1 MKRILFWSLLLLT
14 GFAQAQPFNNEWI
27 DYNKTYYKF
36 SVGSDGLYR
45 ISQSVLSGI
54 GLGSTPA
61 EQFQLW
67 RNGEQVPLFTSVA
80 TGAMG
85 ASDYIEFWGRMNDGR
100 PDKVLYRN
108 QDHQLNDRWSLE
120 TDTAVFFLTVNPTGN
135 NLRLVN
141 TANTLPTSATPEPF
155 FYHSASLNHKQRIN
169 PGYAAIVGSAVYS
182 SSYDQ
187 GEGWTSN
194 DIGYNVT
201 RTDNLTG
208 LFPYTGTGANT
219 PILNLSATGNALN
232 PRTFSISV
240 NSTQLDLATMDYFDY
255 VRRIVSVPTSLIAS
269 GTASVAVKNLST
281 TNPDRM
287 ALAKM
292 ELLYPRLFNFGGAN
306 NFAFPL
312 QDGTAGNYLEIT
324 GFTHGGVAPVLYDF
338 TNGQRYVCDIA
349 TAGMVKVMLAPA
361 AGVRN
366 LLLVSQ
372 ATGVPQFVSNL
383 QSRSFVNYGL
393 SSNQGNYLMISHSA
407 ILNGTGG
414 TTPVEDYRAYRS
426 SAAGGGYTAKIYM
439 IDQLVDQF
447 AFGIRLHPL
456 SVRNFIRYARATYS
470 SPVKNVL
477 LVGKGV
483 EYTANRGSL
492 SNPDL
497 NRLSFIPT
505 FGNPASDVLLAA
517 DPGLN
522 GIPQVSIGRLSV
534 INGDEVRS
542 YLDKVIQYEQH
553 LVFQSPL
560 ISDKAWT
567 KNVVHVIGSGDG
579 TLGDVLTNSMN
590 GFTNIISD
598 TAYGSRVHTFS
609 KLSTAPVE
617 QANSARLYN
626 LFEQGIGMLTY
637 FGHSSASTLEF
648 NLDDPDSYN
657 NAGKYPLFVLLGC
670 NAGNFFTFNAQRL
683 FSRETISEKF
693 VLAPQRGSIATI
705 ASTGLGIVNYL
716 DIYHGNTLKAASVT
730 KYGQSIGEIMRESI
744 TQVFNL
750 TTQDDY
756 FARFHCEQSTL
767 HGDPAL
773 ILKGSAPKPDYVIE
787 DQQVRINPS
796 FVSVADAS
804 FQVEAAI
811 LNLGKAINR
820 DMVVEVKRTFPDLST
835 QVIIRDTISGIR
847 FSDTV
852 RYSIPIQALR
862 DKGLNKISICIDADN
877 TIDELYE
884 SNNCIT
890 KDVFIYED
898 EARPVYPYNFAIV
911 NTQNIKLTASTANP
925 FAPLK
930 QYRMEIDTTEL
941 FNSPLKATQTLSS
954 TGGVLEFNPGLS
966 FVDSTVYYW
975 RVAPVPTSGQP
986 VWNKSSF
993 LYKLNY
999 STGFSQSHYF
1009 QHLSSVSDRMSMTR
1023 AGWRYDSVQ
1032 NTVMVYNGVWA
1043 SAITQEAA
1051 LSITV
1056 NNLSYIRSICNFGLV
1071 FNVFD
1076 KKSFKPWKNQ
1086 VVGSGGLY
1094 QSLSPG
1100 CASSRIWNFEYSNDS
1115 SGRRKARE
1123 FLQQV
1128 PDGNMVIMRVTVLNG
1143 STVQFVDKWMAD
1155 TTVYGP
1161 GNTLYHALKGQG
1173 VTVLDSFTSLKA
1185 VSMIFSKNNPAF
1197 NTAQIITRGI
1207 FDAISLPATFQT
1219 ADSVGTITSPV
1230 IGPARTWRSLR
1241 LQARGDDPADSA
1253 SVQLVGVTP
1262 NGSSIVL
1269 FDGISAQLTS
1279 FDISSISAIQYPFL
1293 QLRMR
1298 TKDVS
1303 SFTPFQLDGWQ
1314 VLYDPVPEGALSP
1327 TQYFQFADTVDV
1339 GQPQAFK
1346 IAFQNVSNVSFD
1358 SVRVKLQ
1365 VTDRQNIVHDI
1376 PIPRLRAIPGR
1387 DTAIIQAL
1395 IPTASLPGVNTVF
1408 LEVNPEW
1415 DQPEQYH
1422 FNNIAI
1428 RNFYVRPDSTDP
1440 TLDVTFDGAHIMNQD
1455 IVSAQPAIQMQLN
1468 DNSRWMLL
1476 NDTALITVQ
1485 VRYPNGQL
1493 RRFYFQGDTLQ
1504 FLPASGAP
1512 AQINEARIHFMPHFP
1527 LDGEY
1532 ELLVTAKDRSSNNAG
1547 AISYKVRFQIINT
1560 PSISNL
1566 INYPNPFTSQ
1576 TAFVFTL
1583 TGKEPPSH
1591 FKIEIL
1597 TVTGKVVR
1605 EITQDELGPLRIGRN
1620 ITAFRWDGTDQFG
1633 QALANGIYLYRI
1645 VTHLAGKSLD
1655 VNSNTQTDRY
1665 FSKGYGKM
1673 YLMR

>member
-27 DYNKTYYKF
+27 DYSKTYYKF
-36 SVGSDGLYR
+36 SIGSNGLYR
-45 ISQSVLSGI
+45 ISSSVLSGL
-54 GLGSTPA
+54 GLTNTPA
-61 EQFQLW
+61 EHFQLW
-67 RNGEQVPLFTSVA
+67 RNGEQVPLYTTVA
-80 TGAMG
+80 SGPLG
-85 ASDYIEFWGRMNDGR
+85 ASDYLEFWGWMNDGR
-100 PDKVLYRN
+100 PDKVMYRN
-108 QDHQLNDRWSLE
+108 PDHQLNDKWSLE
-120 TDTAVFFLTVNPTGN
+120 TDTAVFFLTVNPAGN
-135 NLRLVN
+135 NLRFTN
-141 TANTLPTSATPEPF
+141 TPNVLPTSGTPEPF
-155 FYHSASLNHKQRIN
+155 FYHTSGLYFQQRIN
-169 PGYAAIVGSAVYS
+169 PGFAAIVGSAVYS

-187 GEGWTSN
+187 GEGWASS
-194 DIGYNVT
+194 DIGFNTT

-208 LFPYTGTGANT
+208 LFPYTGAGANA
-219 PILNLSATGNALN
+219 PILNVSATGNALN
-232 PRTFSISV
+232 PRSFSISV
-240 NSTQLDLATMDYFDY
+240 NGTPLDQVTMDYFDF
-255 VRRIVSVPTSLIAS
+255 VRR
-269 GTASVAVKNLST
+269 SVAVPLSLISTGTAAVAIKNLSA

-287 ALAKM
+287 ALAQM

-306 NFAFPL
+306 NFYFTL
-312 QDGTAGNYLEIT
+312 QNGSSGNYLEIS
-324 GFTHGGVAPVLYDF
+324 GFNHGGIAPVLYDF
-338 TNGQRYVCDIA
+338 TNGQRYVCDIS
-349 TAGMVKVMLAPA
+349 TPGLVKVNLISASGA
-361 AGVRN
+361 RN
-366 LLLVSQ
+366 LLLVAQ
-372 ATGVPQFVSNL
+372 TAGVPQAVTTI
-383 QSRSFVNYGL
+383 QPRSFVNYGL
-393 SSNQGNYLMISHSA
+393 TANQGNYLMITHSA
-407 ILNGTGG
+407 ILNGSGA

-426 SAAGGGYTAKIYM
+426 SAAGGGYVAKIYL

-456 SVRNFIRYARATYS
+456 SVRNFIRYARATYA
-470 SPVKNVL
+470 SPVKHVL

-483 EYTANRGSL
+483 EYTSNRGSL

-505 FGNPASDVLLAA
+505 FGNPASDILLAA
-517 DPGLN
+517 DPGMN
-522 GIPQVSIGRLSV
+522 GIPKVSIGRLSV
-534 INGDEVRS
+534 INGDEVRT
-542 YLDKVIQYEQH
+542 YLDKLIQYEQQ

-560 ISDKAWT
+560 IADKAWT

-579 TLGDVLTNSMN
+579 TLGDILTSSMN

-598 TAYGSRVHTFS
+598 TAYGARVHTFS

-617 QANSARLYN
+617 QANSARLYG

-648 NLDDPDSYN
+648 NLDNPDSYN
-657 NAGKYPLFVLLGC
+657 NVGKYPLFVLLGC
-670 NAGNFFTFNAQRL
+670 NAGNFFTFNLQRL

-716 DIYHGNTLKAASVT
+716 DIYQGMTLKAASVSH
-730 KYGQSIGEIMRESI
+730 YGKSIGEIMQAAISS
-744 TQVFNL
+744 VFNV
-750 TTQDDY
+750 TTQDDFY
-756 FARFHCEQSTL
+756 ARFQCEQSTL

-773 ILKGSAPKPDYVIE
+773 VLDGSARKPDYVIE
-787 DQQVRINPS
+787 DQQVRIDPS
-796 FVSVADAS
+796 FVSVAEAS
-804 FQVEAAI
+804 FKVEAVI
-811 LNLGKAINR
+811 LNLGKALNR
-820 DMVVEVKRTFPDLST
+820 DLVVEVKRTYPDQSNQL
-835 QVIIRDTISGIR
+835 IIRDTISGIR
-847 FSDTV
+847 FSDTL
-852 RYSIPIQALR
+852 RYTIPIQALR
-862 DKGLNKISICIDADN
+862 DKGLNKISICVDADN
-877 TIDELYE
+877 TVDELYE

-925 FAPLK
+925 FAPMK
-930 QYRMEIDTTEL
+930 QYRMEIDTTAL
-941 FNSPLKATQTLSS
+941 FSSPLKATQTIST
-954 TGGVLEFNPGLS
+954 TGGVLEFNPGLT
-966 FVDSTVYYW
+966 FLDSTVYYW

-986 VWNKSSF
+986 IWNGASF
-993 LYKLNY
+993 LFKTN
-999 STGFSQSHYF
+999 SSPGFNQSHYF
-1009 QHLSSVSDRMSMTR
+1009 QHQLSQLNRINYSRD
-1023 AGWRYDSVQ
+1023 GWKFDSVQ
-1032 NTVMVYNGVWA
+1032 NALVVYNGVWA

-1056 NNLSYIRSICNFGLV
+1056 NNQSYIRSICNFGLV

-1094 QSLSPG
+1094 QSLNPG
-1100 CASSRIWNFEYSNDS
+1100 CSASRIWNFEYSNDS

-1128 PDGNMVIMRVTVLNG
+1128 PDGNIVIMRVTVLNG
-1143 STVQFVDKWMAD
+1143 STVQYVDKWKAD

-1161 GNTLYHALKGQG
+1161 GNTLYHLLKSQG
-1173 VTVLDSFTSLKA
+1173 VAVLDSFTSLKA
-1185 VSMIFSKNNPAF
+1185 ISLIFSKNNPAIP
-1197 NTAQIITRGI
+1197 TAQIISRGI

-1230 IGPARTWRSLR
+1230 FGPARNWRSLR

-1253 SVQLVGVTP
+1253 SLQLVGIAP
-1262 NGSSIVL
+1262 NGSSSVL
-1269 FDGISAQLTS
+1269 FNGISAQLTS
-1279 FDISSISAIQYPFL
+1279 FDISSISATQHPYL
-1293 QLRMR
+1293 QLRMM
-1298 TKDVS
+1298 TKDTS
-1303 SFTPFQLDGWQ
+1303 SFTPFQLDKWQ

-1327 TQYFQFADTVDV
+1327 ARLFQFADTVDV
-1339 GQPQAFK
+1339 GQPQGYK
-1346 IAFQNVSNVSFD
+1346 IAFQNISDVPFD
-1358 SVRVKLQ
+1358 SVRVRLQ
-1365 VTDRQNIVHDI
+1365 VTDRQNLVHDI
-1376 PIPRLRAIPGR
+1376 PIPRLKAIPAR
-1387 DTAIIQAL
+1387 DTAIFQAQ
-1395 IPTASLPGVNTVF
+1395 IPTASLPGVNTAL
-1408 LEVNPEW
+1408 LEINPEQ

-1428 RNFYVRPDSTDP
+1428 RSFYVRPDSTDP
-1440 TLDVTFDGAHIMNQD
+1440 TLDVTFDGVHILNQD
-1455 IVSAQPAIQMQLN
+1455 IVSAQPAIQMRLN

-1476 NDTALITVQ
+1476 NDTALITVK

-1504 FLPASGAP
+1504 FLPATGSP
-1512 AQINEARIHFMPHFP
+1512 AQVNEAQIHFMPYFP
-1527 LDGEY
+1527 VDGEY
-1532 ELLVTAKDRSSNNAG
+1532 ELLVTAKDRSSNEAG
-1547 AISYKVRFQIINT
+1547 VISYKVRFQIINT

-1605 EITQDELGPLRIGRN
+1605 EVTQDELGPLRIGRN
-1620 ITAFRWDGTDQFG
+1620 ITSFRWDGTDQFG
-1633 QALANGIYLYRI
+1633 QALANGIYLYRV
-1645 VTHLAGKSLD
+1645 VTHLAEKTLD

>member
-1 MKRILFWSLLLLT
+1 MKRILFWSLFLLT

-155 FYHSASLNHKQRIN
+155 FYHTAALNHKQRIN

-349 TAGMVKVMLAPA
+349 TAGLVKVMLAPA
-361 AGVRN
+361 PGVRN

-393 SSNQGNYLMISHSA
+393 PSNQGNYLMISHSA

-505 FGNPASDVLLAA
+505 FGNPASDMLLAA

-590 GFTNIISD
+590 GFTHIISD

-820 DMVVEVKRTFPDLST
+820 DIVVEVKRTFPDLST

-852 RYSIPIQALR
+852 LYSIPIQALR
-862 DKGLNKISICIDADN
+862 DKGLNKISICVDADN
-877 TIDELYE
+877 GLDELYE
-884 SNNCIT
+884 SNNCVT

-941 FNSPLKATQTLSS
+941 FNSPLKATQTISS
-954 TGGVLEFNPGLS
+954 TGGVLEFNPGLA

-975 RVAPVPTSGQP
+975 RVAPVPATGQP
-986 VWNKSSF
+986 VWNDASF
-993 LYKLNY
+993 LFKIN
-999 STGFSQSHYF
+999 SSSGFNQSHYY
-1009 QHLSSVSDRMSMTR
+1009 QHKASEVSRMKLER
-1023 AGWRYDSVQ
+1023 DGWKFDTVQ
-1032 NTVMVYNGVWA
+1032 NILMVYNGVWV
-1043 SAITQEAA
+1043 SAITQDAA
-1051 LSITV
+1051 LCISV
-1056 NNLSYIRSICNFGLV
+1056 NNNPYMRRTCYWGLV

-1076 KKSFKPWKNQ
+1076 KNSFKPWVNQ
-1086 VVGSGGLY
+1086 VVGTGGLY
-1094 QSLSPG
+1094 QSLNPG
-1100 CASSRIWNFEYSNDS
+1100 CSPSRIWNFEFNNDS
-1115 SGRRKARE
+1115 SGRRKAKE
-1123 FLQQV
+1123 FLMQV
-1128 PDGNMVIMRVTVLNG
+1128 PTGNLVVFRLVAING
-1143 STVQFVDKWMAD
+1143 STIEQVDSWKAD
-1155 TTVYGP
+1155 TLVYGP
-1161 GNTLYHALKGQG
+1161 GNTLYHMLRSQG
-1173 VTVLDSFTSLKA
+1173 VTVLDSLTSLKTINA
-1185 VSMIFSKNNPAF
+1185 VFAKNTPSYA
-1197 NTAQIITRGI
+1197 TQQVISQGR

-1219 ADSVGTITSPV
+1219 LDSVGAILSPKF
-1230 IGPARTWRSLR
+1230 GPARNWNSLR
-1241 LQARGDDPADSA
+1241 VSASSDNVADSA
-1253 SVQLVGVTP
+1253 SIKIFGITASGSASLVGEIPANTTVYD
-1262 NGSSIVL
+1262 L
-1269 FDGISAQLTS
+1269 SAV
-1279 FDISSISAIQYPFL
+1279 SASQYPYI
-1293 QLRMR
+1293 QLSLFA
-1298 TKDVS
+1298 KDTGL
-1303 SFTPFQLDGWQ
+1303 FTPYQLNKWQ
-1314 VLYDPVPEGALSP
+1314 ILYDPVPEGALSP
-1327 TQYFQFADTVDV
+1327 RELYQFEDTLEL
-1339 GQPQAFK
+1339 GQPQDYR
-1346 IAFQNVSNVSFD
+1346 IAFRNVSQTSFD
-1358 SVRVKLQ
+1358 SILVQAQ
-1365 VTDRQNIVHDI
+1365 VVDWQNVTYNI
-1376 PIPRLRAIPGR
+1376 PLPRLKALAPS
-1387 DTAIIQAL
+1387 DTAIIQL
-1395 IPTASLPGVNTVF
+1395 RIPTTTLPGNNTIY
-1408 LEVNPEW
+1408 LDVNPGQ

-1422 FNNIAI
+1422 FNNIAL
-1428 RNFYVRPDSTDP
+1428 RNLYVRPDSIDP
-1440 TLDVTFDGAHIMNQD
+1440 TLDVTFDGIHILNQD
-1455 IVSAQPAIQMQLN
+1455 VVSAQPFIKMQLN
-1468 DNSRWMLL
+1468 DNSKWMLL
-1476 NDTALITVQ
+1476 NDTSCVTVH

-1493 RRFYFQGDTLQ
+1493 RRYYFRNDTLQ
-1504 FLPASGAP
+1504 FYPVTNAP
-1512 AQINEARIHFMPHFP
+1512 AQINQAELHFSPFFAI
-1527 LDGEY
+1527 DGEY
-1532 ELLVTAKDRSSNNAG
+1532 ELIVSAKDRSQNQSG
-1547 AISYKVRFQIINT
+1547 VVDYKVRFQIVNT
-1560 PSISNL
+1560 PSITNL
-1566 INYPNPFTSQ
+1566 INYPNPFTSN

-1583 TGKEPPSH
+1583 TGKEPPSQ
-1591 FKIEIL
+1591 FKIEIM
-1597 TVTGKVVR
+1597 TVTGRVVR
-1605 EITQDELGPLRIGRN
+1605 EITQNEIGPLRIGRN
-1620 ITAFRWDGTDQFG
+1620 ITEFRWNGTDQFG
-1633 QALANGIYLYRI
+1633 QALANGIYLYRV
-1645 VTHLAGKSLD
+1645 VTNLNGKSLELNK
-1655 VNSNTQTDRY
+1655 NSITDPY